1 MENILTLFTSEDRN
15 EIRNSIKEIIIK
27 QVESDFQD
35 NCNYLINSN
44 EIEDMISEV
53 IEEIKDEVKTI
64 YREKII
70 KEIEEKL
77 KSI

>member
-1 MENILTLFTSEDRN
+1 MDNILTLFTSEDKN
-15 EIRNSIKEIIIK
+15 EIRKAIKQIIIK
-27 QVESDFQD
+27 QVEKDFED
-35 NCNYLINSN
+35 NCHYLINPN

-53 IEEIKDEVKTI
+53 IEEVKDEVKTI

>member
-15 EIRNSIKEIIIK
+15 EIKNSIKEIIIK
-27 QVESDFQD
+27 QVEKDFED
-35 NCNYLINSN
+35 NCHYLINPN

-53 IEEIKDEVKTI
+53 IEEVKDEVKNI

>member
-35 NCNYLINSN
+35 NCNYLINPN

-64 YREKII
+64 YREKLI
-70 KEIEEKL
+70 KEMETKL
-77 KSI
+77 RI

>member
-1 MENILTLFTSEDRN
+1 MENILTLFTSEDKN
-15 EIRNSIKEIIIK
+15 EIKGAIKQIIIK
-27 QVESDFQD
+27 QVEKDFED
-35 NCNYLINSN
+35 SCHYLINPN

>member
-1 MENILTLFTSEDRN
+1 MENILTLFTSEDKN
-15 EIRNSIKEIIIK
+15 EIKGAIKEIIIK

-35 NCNYLINSN
+35 NCHYLINPN

>member
-35 NCNYLINSN
+35 NCNYLINPN